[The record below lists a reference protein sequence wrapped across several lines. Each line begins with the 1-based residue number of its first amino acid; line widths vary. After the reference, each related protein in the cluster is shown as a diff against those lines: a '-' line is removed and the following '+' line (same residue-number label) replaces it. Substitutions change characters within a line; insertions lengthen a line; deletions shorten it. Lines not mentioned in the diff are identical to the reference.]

1 MLPNTLVRPGCFGS
15 PLCFNEVREM
25 CEPCVF
31 NPECEAEAAARSMR
45 LKQRFGLQE
54 IIRPPQAPRRA
65 AKPMPVTAGVAKPPA
80 PAIVSLVDKVAT
92 VTLERLTI
100 SGINLKDSIAQG
112 RNPLPL
118 EPPDFMSEAVT
129 LLLDGGCNAANL
141 SQRLKL
147 KFGWGDQ
154 TALTHAIVAVKVLQ
168 WSGAARFDT
177 RRNCLTPCVDE
188 QHQEIA

>member
-1 MLPNTLVRPGCFGS
+1 
-15 PLCFNEVREM
+15 M

-54 IIRPPQAPRRA
+54 IIRSPQAPRH
-65 AKPMPVTAGVAKPPA
+65 AKPTPVITAGVAKPPA
-80 PAIVSLVDKVAT
+80 PANVSLVDKVAT

-112 RNPLPL
+112 QNPLPL

-141 SQRLKL
+141 SQHFKQ

-177 RRNCLTPCVDE
+177 KRNCLTPCVDE